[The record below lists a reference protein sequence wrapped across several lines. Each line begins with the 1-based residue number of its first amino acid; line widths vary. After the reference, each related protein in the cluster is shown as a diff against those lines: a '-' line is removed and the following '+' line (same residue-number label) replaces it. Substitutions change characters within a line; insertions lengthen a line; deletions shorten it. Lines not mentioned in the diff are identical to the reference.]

1 MTVPTSQTVW
11 KNETPPKKGTFK
23 VVVTRTTALWPRKV
37 FVQWIVREPKST
49 SGHLF
54 SLYRSGSSEGP
65 WETLFEAIPDI
76 YYHLDE
82 NFPAPSNRSDAGLFS
97 LRRTLYY
104 KVVVSHPSDGV
115 AETVQKLEASL
126 DRRRQG
132 IVRKLRRDAAV
143 MLHRGSGTEVAI
155 LKRKWWGEPCE
166 ICRSSTGQTTRSH
179 CSSCHGTG
187 IVYGY
192 WDPVYGF
199 ATRSA
204 TPVDVGTE
212 SQGNVER
219 HQVQVKMMD
228 IPEVERYDILVF
240 LRDNKRY
247 IIDQVLPT
255 EIHTVN
261 VHQELVVSELARSSN
276 EYALEVDPWRDP
288 GWF

>member
-1 MTVPTSQTVW
+1 MPVPTSQTVW
-11 KNETPPKKGTFK
+11 KSESPPKKGTFR
-23 VVVTRTTALWPRKV
+23 VVVNRTTALWPRKV
-37 FVQWIVREPKST
+37 FVQWIVREPKSS
-49 SGHLF
+49 SGFLF
-54 SLYRSGSSEGP
+54 SLYRSGSAEGP
-65 WETLFEAIPDI
+65 WETIFEAQPDV
-76 YYHLDE
+76 YYYLDN
-82 NFPAPSNRSDAGLFS
+82 NFPAPQDRSAPGLFS

-104 KVVVSHPSDGV
+104 KVIVSHPTDGT

-143 MLHRGSGTEVAI
+143 MLQRGSGTEVAI

-166 ICRSSTGQTTRSH
+166 VCRASTGQTTRSH
-179 CSSCHGTG
+179 CKECHGTG

-199 ATRSA
+199 AVRSA

-212 SQGNVER
+212 NQGSVER
-219 HQVQVKMMD
+219 HQLQVKMLD

-240 LRDNKRY
+240 LRDAKRY

-276 EYALEVDPWRDP
+276 EYAIKVDPWRDP
-288 GWF
+288 QWF